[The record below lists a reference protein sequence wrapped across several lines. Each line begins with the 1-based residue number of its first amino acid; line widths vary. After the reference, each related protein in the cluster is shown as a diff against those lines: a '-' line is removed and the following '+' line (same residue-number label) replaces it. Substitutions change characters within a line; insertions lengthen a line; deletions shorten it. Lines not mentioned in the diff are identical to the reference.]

1 MTLNQKKLCQKQS
14 GLPIWRWQNTSYNP
28 LIVLTE
34 PMYFMIP
41 TSTLLNVNKK
51 TTNNYAGW
59 QVSTRATSG
68 KLEHQTLLIIAPM
81 ISIRNQK
88 LVFLSSTLGVKVIK
102 AGTVLPH
109 LSSLSTQHTLDV
121 ESMFLSEVLY
131 FIPIKCME
139 SKMQRKW
146 NVKVKVTQSCPTLC
160 DPVEYTVHGSLQA
173 RMLEWVAFLS
183 LL

>member
-41 TSTLLNVNKK
+41 TSPLLNVNKK

-109 LSSLSTQHTLDV
+109 LSSLSTQHTLNV

-131 FIPIKCME
+131 FIPIKCMDCVTKE
-139 SKMQRKW
+139 SERE
-146 NVKVKVTQSCPTLC
+146 SCSVVS
-160 DPVEYTVHGSLQA
+160 DSLQTVQSMDFS
-173 RMLEWVAFLS
+173 RP
-183 LL
+183 